1 MTDQYVA
8 KGEINNNSRTTIL
21 DSSTDLSGMAS
32 GDTGQ
37 SHIHLYN
44 RDVSADI
51 EVTIEMS
58 DDNGTSWSEFDEI
71 PLSPK
76 QREVT
81 AIPLPIAFGFDV
93 AVTSDHASGYLNWM
107 VDARKDA

>member
-1 MTDQYVA
+1 MADQFVA
-8 KGEINNNSRTTIL
+8 KGEINNNSRTTVL
-21 DSSTDLSGMAS
+21 DSSADLSGLAS

-37 SHIHLYN
+37 THLHLYN
-44 RDVSADI
+44 RDGAADI
-51 EVTIEMS
+51 KAKVEVS

-71 PLSPK
+71 ALSPK

-81 AIPLPIAFGFDV
+81 AIPLPLAFGFDV